1 MCIPKKSCYAENH
14 VMYLSCCDLGRLEA
28 ISSSTDEEK
37 NEGSLNVWLMPDNW
51 MEDPWTRVCTYHI
64 TTLHILYTY
73 IDSLSTYF
81 ENNLL
86 PQFVSQGCF
95 SWLSSQWPAQAAVKD
110 KSWTETIFK
119 IISATICSKLEF

>member
-64 TTLHILYTY
+64 TYT
-73 IDSLSTYF
+73 ISLSTYF
-81 ENNLL
+81 ENYLL
-86 PQFVSQGCF
+86 PQFVS
-95 SWLSSQWPAQAAVKD
+95 
-110 KSWTETIFK
+110 
-119 IISATICSKLEF
+119 